1 MSNLATAYGEAMK
14 RSLTN
19 LSRPL
24 LKHFPTL
31 AAFTASVLVA
41 FLFRDVVVTHPPALL
56 WAALVMAGATLL
68 AAYYSVG
75 TRDTPWSLLVPGISL
90 LSIALLRYGTG
101 GATSLFSA
109 LIILPVLWISAQA
122 GRRWV
127 IVAIFGT
134 SAALMLPFV
143 IDRRWSADVS
153 EWLRGIVVPVIF
165 GLAAI
170 VVNELSRQARQQVDG
185 VQRLVKEGENLL
197 AESLSTAAQLKA
209 NEVQLR
215 AADRLTRSVLDAVTE
230 QSVIG
235 TDLTGLIDVWNPG
248 AEVMLGL
255 TPFQAQG
262 KRYVFDFHLVDE
274 LDAWSRELNYP
285 HGASVLNPGFSALV
299 ESARLGRAEV
309 RDWTYVRDDGSRI
322 SVSIAVTPRLDDR
335 TETVGY
341 IFVAT
346 DVTHALESSRLK
358 DEFVGLISHELRTP
372 LSSILGYLELIRD
385 DDEAPL
391 SAEQLQYLGVAE
403 RNAHRLLALVGDLLF
418 TAQVSSGRFPL
429 TLDTVKMSEVVS
441 AAVLSA
447 LPVALGAGVELLIE
461 LPADALSVRGDSVR
475 LGQACDNLISNAL
488 KFTRRGG
495 RVTVSLGSGDDCA
508 VVTVRDTGIGIPES
522 ELDQLYARF
531 FRASTATR
539 NAVPGVGLGLTIT
552 KAIVTAHEGELDV
565 ESEEGVGTA
574 FIMTLPIA
582 TLPLAAQPLTKQPL
596 TTLSLE
602 AHRANPAS

>member
-31 AAFTASVLVA
+31 AAFIASVLVA
-41 FLFRDVVVTHPPALL
+41 FLFRNVVVTHPPALL
-56 WAALVMAGATLL
+56 WAALVMVGATLL

-170 VVNELSRQARQQVDG
+170 VVNELSRQARQQVDD
-185 VQRLVKEGENLL
+185 VQRLVREGENLL
-197 AESLSTAAQLKA
+197 AESLSTAAQLEA

-274 LDAWSRELNYP
+274 LDARSRELNYP

-447 LPVALGAGVELLIE
+447 GPVALGAGVELLIE
-461 LPADALSVRGDSVR
+461 LPADALPVRGDSVR

-488 KFTRRGG
+488 KFTPRGG
-495 RVTVSLGSGDDCA
+495 RVTVSLGSRDDCA

-574 FIMTLPIA
+574 FIMTLPVA
-582 TLPLAAQPLTKQPL
+582 TLPLATQPL

-602 AHRANPAS
+602 AYRANPAS